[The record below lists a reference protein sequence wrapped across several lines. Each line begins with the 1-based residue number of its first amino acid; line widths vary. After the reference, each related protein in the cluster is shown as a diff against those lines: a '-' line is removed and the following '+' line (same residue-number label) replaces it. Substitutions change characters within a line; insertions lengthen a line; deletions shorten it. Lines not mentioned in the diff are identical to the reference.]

1 MLDVQRKKEA
11 DKEAGDEDD
20 NKDNLKDH
28 CLLGVR
34 RDSSDEE
41 IRRYYKRQ
49 AVLVHPDKNRQR
61 GAEEAFKILAH
72 AFELIGSPEQR
83 NHYDQ
88 LLQEAVEMESA
99 WAELNELISRL
110 HSKMD
115 EAANTI
121 RCTNCAKR
129 HRRLK
134 TERPCYAARYC
145 QVFPSILKRFR
156 NNLKRFAII
165 S

>member
-1 MLDVQRKKEA
+1 M
-11 DKEAGDEDD
+11 
-20 NKDNLKDH
+20 
-28 CLLGVR
+28 
-34 RDSSDEE
+34 
-41 IRRYYKRQ
+41 
-49 AVLVHPDKNRQR
+49 HPDKNRQR

-83 NHYDQ
+83 ARYDQ
-88 LLQEAVEMESA
+88 LLQETVEMESA

-134 TERPCYAARYC
+134 TQRPCYAARYC
-145 QVFPSILKRFR
+145 QV
-156 NNLKRFAII
+156 NII
-165 S
+165 IYKKVSLQWLQKLSRLL